1 MSEPWTTKQHLWVK
15 EQYNNGRTVTEFW
28 EEFEPLFG
36 VKRTKCAFYHYVKK
50 IAIEEGRECNY
61 HRKEWTEEEIKR
73 LVKLHGVMKI
83 PQIARVIGRTVGSVE
98 GQVAKMRR
106 EGTLGRTA
114 GSVYGQIA
122 KMRKEGTLS
131 RKKRV
136 RICWLSERE
145 QAMEREW
152 GL

>member
-1 MSEPWTTKQHLWVK
+1 M
-15 EQYNNGRTVTEFW
+15 
-28 EEFEPLFG
+28 
-36 VKRTKCAFYHYVKK
+36 KRTKCAFYQYVKK

-83 PQIARVIGRTVGSVE
+83 PQIARVMGRTRGSVE
-98 GQVAKMRR
+98 GQVAKMKR
-106 EGTLGRTA
+106 EGL
-114 GSVYGQIA
+114 
-122 KMRKEGTLS
+122 LS
-131 RKKRV
+131 RKKRERV
-136 RICWLSERE
+136 CWLSERE